1 MSANPDSVL
10 DQIERILRRQF
21 PHDTVDVSLS
31 GVHDNIHVIVVPG
44 PSTI

>member
-1 MSANPDSVL
+1 MSATPDSVH
-10 DQIERILRRQF
+10 QEIESILRRQF
-21 PHDTVDVSLS
+21 PHDTVDVSPS